1 MPVDLEK
8 QDKAARDTVSQ
19 LSREDGAEV
28 GHEVSE
34 RIIGVTTLA
43 GSPRMDDAGYKGEL
57 EDVHP
62 TPQPPSQPASPAQ
75 CRDPGIVPRL
85 QRRGLLA
92 QLAIIP
98 EVERPKEYSN
108 RVKWIITT
116 FTALAG
122 CAAPMGSAIFYP
134 ALPEM
139 TREFGVS
146 PTLVNLNIALYM
158 LAMSIFPLWWSSFSE
173 TLGRRNIYIVSF
185 FLNIVF
191 CLLSGL
197 SVNIAM
203 LIVFRVLSG
212 GASASVQA
220 VGAGTVA
227 DVWEPQERG
236 RAMGIFYIGP
246 LMGPMI
252 GPVVGGILTQYYGWR
267 STVWFLTCYGAII
280 FLVTLF
286 ALPETL
292 LRKKPTVQASQPDP
306 AVDGMPSLSRA
317 SSAARSVQT
326 HTRKAA
332 AALKRCFVDPLEIV
346 TYLRFPPILCTVY
359 YSAITFGALYVL
371 NIAVQAAFS
380 QPPYGFSS
388 VVLGLL
394 YLPGSGGY
402 FVTSVLGGRWIDSI
416 MIRAAE
422 RAGRY
427 DAEGRLVYLPE
438 DRMGANAWIAASL
451 YPASLVWFGWT
462 AQRGVHWAVP
472 SVANFAFGLGSMLVF
487 GAVTTML
494 TEFMP
499 RRSSSGVALNN
510 FVRNIL
516 SCTGGIVGQPLIDA
530 MGVGWLMTAL
540 GLVCWLSGN
549 LVIWLLRRNSQKWRT
564 QMDEALKS
572 GT

>member
-1 MPVDLEK
+1 MTVDLEK
-8 QDKAARDTVSQ
+8 QDEATRDAAPK
-19 LSREDGAEV
+19 LSRADGAGV
-28 GHEVSE
+28 RHEVSE
-34 RIIGVTTLA
+34 KIIGGTTRA
-43 GSPRMDDAGYKGEL
+43 GSPRIDDGRYRGEL
-57 EDVHP
+57 EDDHP
-62 TPQPPSQPASPAQ
+62 APQPPSQSTSPTQ
-75 CRDPGIVPRL
+75 YRDPGIVPRL

-98 EVERPKEYSN
+98 EVESPKGYSN
-108 RVKWIITT
+108 RVKWIITA

-146 PTLVNLNIALYM
+146 PTVVNLSIALYM

-185 FLNIVF
+185 FLNVVF

-246 LMGPMI
+246 LMGPLI
-252 GPVVGGILTQYYGWR
+252 GPVVGGVLAQYYGWR

-280 FLVTLF
+280 FIVTLF

-292 LRKKPTVQASQPDP
+292 PRRKPAVAVSQPSP
-306 AVDGMPSLSRA
+306 AVDGMPGLSRA
-317 SSAARSVQT
+317 SSTARSVQT

-359 YSAITFGALYVL
+359 YSAISFGALYVL

-394 YLPGSGGY
+394 YLPCSGGY
-402 FVTSVLGGRWIDSI
+402 FVTSVVGGRWIDRI

-438 DRMGANAWIAASL
+438 DRMGVNAWIAASL

-472 SVANFAFGLGSMLVF
+472 SVANFVFGLSSMLVF

-516 SCTGGIVGQPLIDA
+516 SCTGGIVGQPLIDV

-549 LVIWLLRRNSQKWRT
+549 LVIWLLRRNGGKWRA
-564 QMDEALKS
+564 QMDEALKNYA
-572 GT
+572 

>member
-1 MPVDLEK
+1 
-8 QDKAARDTVSQ
+8 
-19 LSREDGAEV
+19 
-28 GHEVSE
+28 
-34 RIIGVTTLA
+34 
-43 GSPRMDDAGYKGEL
+43 
-57 EDVHP
+57 
-62 TPQPPSQPASPAQ
+62 
-75 CRDPGIVPRL
+75 
-85 QRRGLLA
+85 
-92 QLAIIP
+92 
-98 EVERPKEYSN
+98 
-108 RVKWIITT
+108 
-116 FTALAG
+116 
-122 CAAPMGSAIFYP
+122 MGSAIFYP

-146 PTLVNLNIALYM
+146 PTIVNLSIALYM

-185 FLNIVF
+185 FLNVVF

-252 GPVVGGILTQYYGWR
+252 GPVVGGVLAQYYGWR
-267 STVWFLTCYGAII
+267 STAWFLACYGAII
-280 FLVTLF
+280 FIVTLF

-292 LRKKPTVQASQPDP
+292 PRKKPTVPASQPGP
-306 AVDGMPSLSRA
+306 GVDGMPSLSRA
-317 SSAARSVQT
+317 SSTARSVQT

-332 AALKRCFVDPLEIV
+332 AALKRFFVDPLEIV
-346 TYLRFPPILCTVY
+346 AYLRFPPILCTVY
-359 YSAITFGALYVL
+359 YSATTFGSLYVL

-388 VVLGLL
+388 DVLGLL
-394 YLPGSGGY
+394 YLPCSVGY
-402 FVTSVLGGRWIDSI
+402 FVTSVLGGRWIDRI

-472 SVANFAFGLGSMLVF
+472 SAANFVFGLGSMLVF

-549 LVIWLLRRNSQKWRT
+549 LVIWLLRRNSQKWRA
-564 QMDEALKS
+564 QMDEALKN